1 MTLLFIRYIMTQA
14 DIIHSVT
21 FFRIRTLGSAA
32 LNMCF
37 IAAGRADAYYEFG
50 IHCWDIA
57 AGIVI
62 LKEAGGTSLGASGW
76 VLTGNPCFGQQ
87 NY

>member
-1 MTLLFIRYIMTQA
+1 MIFP
-14 DIIHSVT
+14 
-21 FFRIRTLGSAA
+21 FFRIRALGSAA

-62 LKEAGGTSLGASGW
+62 LTEAGGTCLGASGQLRD
-76 VLTGNPCFGQQ
+76 VSFRHLKKVTDSYAVAPGSLHVN
-87 NY
+87 